1 MIPSNTTNKEFARYY
16 IATAERS
23 DIQNRFEEL
32 MEELESL
39 KREVASFDKTEE
51 TLREQISFAREL
63 VTNINEQAVLSVK
76 EARKNSKEWNLA
88 NFIVCEIENSYFEL

>member
-32 MEELESL
+32 MEELEEL
-39 KREVASFDKTEE
+39 KRNQAFFDKTEE
-51 TLREQISFAREL
+51 VLREQLGFARDL
-63 VTNINEQAVLSVK
+63 VTNLQEQANISYK
-76 EARKNSKEWNLA
+76 EARKNSREWNLA
-88 NFIVCEIENSYFEL
+88 NFVICEIEDSYFEL